1 MNNIKNRRKQSIV
14 HLTRIQGQI
23 NTLKK
28 YIEGDFDCINIA
40 ILTASIVK
48 SFDSFRNRVLE
59 GNIMNQV
66 HKSKCRISKG
76 QQEQIQ
82 KIIKLY
88 KI

>member
-1 MNNIKNRRKQSIV
+1 MDNIKNRKKQNII

-23 NTLKK
+23 NALKK
-28 YIEGDFDCINIA
+28 YIEGDSDCINIA

-48 SFDSFRNRVLE
+48 SFSSFRNRVLE
-59 GNIMNQV
+59 GNIMSQV
-66 HKSKCRISKG
+66 LKSKGRISKK